1 MWNVSICMIEKTIQL
16 PTLYSSQKSFKAEKK
31 IDCMLVQ
38 RTLLCLGCPQAHSQF
53 VSGSC
58 FPPMDTLSQSF
69 SSSGSVWGFCQ
80 FIQVN
85 EAQKPPPHIPP
96 KKKEKKKS
104 HSLYFSVYLQLCV
117 KNNLLYSF
125 LAEKSYYHHPFSSFH
140 SI

>member
-96 KKKEKKKS
+96 KKKEKKITQS
-104 HSLYFSVYLQLCV
+104 VFFSLPSVMCKEQSIVQFSGW
-117 KNNLLYSF
+117 KKLL
-125 LAEKSYYHHPFSSFH
+125 SS